1 MKTSSQTRIAA
12 MTAKGWWGTDT
23 LHGLLAKAVA
33 TSPTKIA
40 VADQPNRHEL
50 TGSAPLRLT
59 YQELDQ
65 ASDRLAQQLLN
76 NGVKLDDIL
85 IVQLPN
91 ITELVVTYHAASK
104 IGAILSPIPVQFA
117 RHELS
122 TISAVLDSKL
132 FITTTHF
139 KGQPLATE
147 ALQHG
152 ATVFCF
158 GEHQPEGSIA
168 CNLEDTMDCSG
179 LMHYR
184 TKNAAAIDDANRIIT
199 ICWTSGTTGTPKGVP
214 RSHNMWLATVKAE
227 IGPCDY
233 QPGDNFLNPFP
244 LVNMAA
250 VGGFLFPCVLMAGSL
265 FLHHPLEPQVYL
277 QQLQDE
283 QINFTIA
290 PPTLLNLLAKS
301 EDMWNQFDFSALR
314 RVGSG
319 SAPLAPWM
327 IETFSKKYGKE
338 VTNFYGSNEGIC
350 LLSNL
355 ETAPDPEQR
364 ALMFPRLGYQ
374 QLPWKTDANAF
385 TQTKVVDLT
394 TGDEIT
400 KPGHKGELLIAGP
413 TIFDAYFARPG
424 QPAVNAEAFTDDGF
438 YRTGDLVEICG
449 DPAYYYKIVG
459 RCKDV
464 INRGGMKISPVEIDL
479 LLESMD
485 CLQDVAV
492 CAYPDERLGE
502 KICVC
507 VVPKENT
514 TAPSLDDICA
524 HLNQAGIAKFKLP
537 ERLEVFDRLPRNA
550 MGKVLRYQLVEQVSA

>member
-12 MTAKGWWGTDT
+12 MTSKGWWGTDT

-33 TSPTKIA
+33 SSPNKIA
-40 VADQPNRHEL
+40 VADQPNREEL
-50 TGSAPLRLT
+50 TGSTPRRLT
-59 YQELDQ
+59 YVELDL
-65 ASDRLAQQLLN
+65 ASDRLAQQLLS
-76 NGVKLDDIL
+76 NGVTADDIL

-122 TISAVLDSKL
+122 TIATVLDSKL
-132 FITTTHF
+132 FITTSHF

-147 ALQHG
+147 ALNNG

-158 GEHQPEGSIA
+158 GEEPPTGAIPLSIDNA
-168 CNLEDTMDCSG
+168 VHCEILNN
-179 LMHYR
+179 YR
-184 TKNAAAIDDANRIIT
+184 AEHADVIDDANRIIT

-265 FLHHPLEPQVYL
+265 FLHHPLEPNIYL

-327 IETFSKKYGKE
+327 IEIFSKKYGKE

-350 LLSNL
+350 LLSNV
-355 ETAPDPEQR
+355 ETAADPEQR
-364 ALMFPRLGYQ
+364 AHMFPRLGYEH
-374 QLPWKTDANAF
+374 LPWKTDANTF
-385 TQTKVVDLT
+385 TKTKVVDLT
-394 TGDEIT
+394 TGEEIT
-400 KPGHKGELLIAGP
+400 EAGHKGELLIAGP
-413 TIFDAYFARPG
+413 TIFDAYFTRPG
-424 QPAVNAEAFTDDGF
+424 QPAVNADAFTEDGF

-479 LLESMD
+479 LLESMET
-485 CLQDVAV
+485 LQDVAV

-502 KICVC
+502 RICAC
-507 VVPKENT
+507 VVPK
-514 TAPSLDDICA
+514 ADVAPPSLEDICA
-524 HLNQAGIAKFKLP
+524 HLNKAGIAKFKLP
-537 ERLEVFDRLPRNA
+537 ERIEIFERLPRNA
-550 MGKVLRYQLVEQVSA
+550 MGKVLRYQLVEQVSV